1 MSRTS
6 FVLIVA
12 SVFVFENLILLS
24 FSNPRADTS
33 YNPRAGA
40 RSGEL
45 TINLRGK
52 PFRAL
57 YISAN
62 LEQTRVKLQ
71 IAGDTIG
78 RVEDLGTMA
87 SRKGALAAINGSFFD
102 AYSDLPKKNPTN
114 ALMTDGEW
122 VHVSNIGSAMLFTA
136 NGDARVERLSFKIE
150 GSRNGSYDA
159 PNYWYAFWIN
169 RFPTANTV
177 TIFTKAWGDETGLYG
192 DKQIAVS
199 GYGKVIAISKES
211 QPIPDGGF
219 VIYVKGVKD
228 KTFDRFEI
236 GQEVDYRIVL
246 KNDAPGLLEGVTEVI
261 ACGPVLLKD
270 GKIVLDAKKEGFS
283 SPKILTKSAL
293 RSAIGVTA
301 DKRLLFVATHGKMED
316 LAQIMR
322 ILGSKD
328 AIGLDGGGSS
338 GLWWNGKYLRKPKRK
353 IANALLI
360 LPK

>member
-1 MSRTS
+1 MLRTPFILIAVS
-6 FVLIVA
+6 VLE
-12 SVFVFENLILLS
+12 SLNLLS
-24 FSNPRADTS
+24 LPNPS
-33 YNPRAGA
+33 AGA
-40 RSGEL
+40 RLGEL
-45 TINLRGK
+45 VIKMRGK

-57 YISAN
+57 YVSAN

-71 IAGDTIG
+71 LAGDAVG
-78 RVEDLGTMA
+78 QVEDLGSMA

-122 VHVSNIGSAMLFTA
+122 VHISNIGTAMLFTA
-136 NGDARVERLSFKIE
+136 NGDTRMERLSFKIE
-150 GSRNGSYDA
+150 GFRNGSYDP

-177 TIFTKAWGDETGLYG
+177 TIFTKAWGGETGLYG

-199 GYGKVIAISKES
+199 GYGKVIAIGKES
-211 QPIPDGGF
+211 QKIPDGGF

-228 KTFDRFEI
+228 KTFERFEI

-246 KNDAPGLLEGVTEVI
+246 KNDAPDLMEGVTEVI
-261 ACGPVLLKD
+261 GCGPALLRD

-283 SPKILTKSAL
+283 SPKILAKSAL
-293 RSAIGVTA
+293 RSAIGVTS
-301 DKRLLFVATHGKMED
+301 DRRLVFVVTHGKMED
-316 LAQIMR
+316 LAHIMR
-322 ILGSKD
+322 ILGAKD

-360 LPK
+360 LPR